1 MTMSFIDDAASRI
14 ARTQLAAFFTV
25 HGPLFSFQRIVDNS
39 YYFAQ
44 KLDEQKTDNEELN
57 ERAIRVVEGML
68 CGFYGN
74 NPENKN
80 WTAMV
85 HTQKIPLFVRDAYR
99 IAKLMVEKSQV
110 VQNPAT
116 ADSQATPGQ

>member
-25 HGPLFSFQRIVDNS
+25 HGPLFSFKSIVENS
-39 YYFAQ
+39 YFFAQ

-57 ERAIRVVEGML
+57 ERAIRVIEGIL

-80 WTAMV
+80 RSAMV
-85 HTQKIPLFVRDAYR
+85 HTQKIPLFVRDDYR
-99 IAKLMVEKSQV
+99 IAGLMLEKSQEIRKQV
-110 VQNPAT
+110 A
-116 ADSQATPGQ
+116 ADSKAEA